1 MAAKGFDE
9 DPLAGSVLRTVRV
22 LGSSADNTVVL
33 ASNSFTG
40 QLVAVKLISRGFD
53 SPRAKYLLR
62 ELLNHYEL
70 TLAKHPHIVSLLD
83 VFLTP
88 RHLAIVM
95 EYVDGENLQ
104 AGRSGVLGLRGNG
117 GAALAPVFT
126 EKAGGCIIEPL
137 ARFLFQQLVIA
148 LDFCHRRGKVNR
160 GIRPASL
167 LLQLSAS
174 ALPLLKLSD
183 FSLSKDTLRHSE
195 PRSQVGTAM
204 FCAPE
209 VLQNFKGAPY
219 DAAAVD
225 VWGIGVVLFMMLY
238 GRHPFSRPEDASL
251 NAAQQVVAM
260 FKRVTAP
267 PGSPEGD
274 LLIPPQLPT
283 SVLAGAPPGA
293 PLSTAAADLLRGL
306 LARDPRARLSL
317 DGVQQHEW
325 FRTGLPEGAALLN
338 DVVAAEEQAA
348 GSAAVMQPTVAAQ
361 LERMVVAAAA
371 GPVAAPQQQL
381 SGGGGG
387 AGGGAA
393 TAHGESTDGPASSS
407 AQTGLSSLTE
417 ATLGGG
423 TNGAYLSA
431 SPASGALPQHPQPTP
446 APAVPGW
453 TVTTSGTSDAAVAS
467 VSIGSTVPGRP
478 GPATSHSTA
487 VPQLQQQQHH
497 HHQPPSPLLM
507 QSAGGLVS
515 MMADL
520 ATPMPWS
527 PLEAGSGAG
536 GAGGSTG
543 GTGGGGGGGGG
554 AGGGDLLD
562 DLEALVMGL
571 PEDEVDMS
579 AASLDF
585 LIGASQQQQHTQAPL
600 APIQPQT
607 AAQQQPHTQHMPH
620 GPSPLN
626 PHAQQNP
633 HPHQAFPHAQQH
645 QYMQRTSPQALD
657 HAMGAN
663 ASAPSSA
670 DASAL
675 GAAAVAGTAASPPH
689 PAAGPGAAMAPGP
702 PRIVS
707 PPALF
712 TSLHAA
718 AATAVDATAGLLS
731 RLRTDSLPS
740 PSTLA
745 VVDAQPFLLG
755 GGGSGSVRHGGGGAG
770 GGGSGS
776 GGSGASLINRGG
788 SLAWLHNDGSI
799 VTIPST
805 YSMDWCTLSARS
817 QTLLS
822 APDLAML
829 QAGSGTGAAAA
840 VAGPGA
846 APGGAAT
853 APPAGAAGVDTPDA
867 GTGTGT
873 GGGGGSNSPA
883 LVQGSVW
890 HRICND
896 AKGALKGVATEARG
910 LGRAAA
916 AAAAGLGSTAGVIT
930 TGAAAQRSKGR

>member
-1 MAAKGFDE
+1 MAATKLDE
-9 DPLAGSVLRTVRV
+9 DPLAGSVLRTVRI
-22 LGSSADNTVVL
+22 LGTSDDNTVVL

-40 QLVAVKLISRGFD
+40 QLVAVKLVSRGFD

-88 RHLAIVM
+88 RHMAIVM

-104 AGRSGVLGLRGNG
+104 
-117 GAALAPVFT
+117 VFT

-137 ARFLFQQLVIA
+137 ARFLFQQIVIA

-160 GIRPASL
+160 GIRPTSL

-251 NAAQQVVAM
+251 NAAQQVIAM

-267 PGSPEGD
+267 AGSPEGD

-293 PLSTAAADLLRGL
+293 PISMAAADLLRGL
-306 LARDPRARLSL
+306 LARDPRSRLTL
-317 DGVQQHEW
+317 DGVEQHEW

-361 LERMVVAAAA
+361 LERMVVAAAT

-387 AGGGAA
+387 AA
-393 TAHGESTDGPASSS
+393 AHGDSTDGPASSS

-417 ATLGGG
+417 ATLGGAG
-423 TNGAYLSA
+423 GGANGAFLSA
-431 SPASGALPQHPQPTP
+431 SPASGAPQQHPQPTP
-446 APAVPGW
+446 APNVPGW

-478 GPATSHSTA
+478 GASVGAASHSTA
-487 VPQLQQQQHH
+487 AAARSSPLMPAAPQHQHQ
-497 HHQPPSPLLM
+497 HQPLII
-507 QSAGGLVS
+507 QSDQGGLVS

-527 PLEAGSGAG
+527 PLEAGSGAA
-536 GAGGSTG
+536 GAGGMG
-543 GTGGGGGGGGG
+543 GMGGMGGGSGG
-554 AGGGDLLD
+554 GGGDLLD

-571 PEDEVDMS
+571 PEDEIDMS

-585 LIGASQQQQHTQAPL
+585 LMGAQQQQHTP
-600 APIQPQT
+600 PQ
-607 AAQQQPHTQHMPH
+607 QQQPLALAQPPPPQQHQHMHYMPH
-620 GPSPLN
+620 GPSPL
-626 PHAQQNP
+626 QP
-633 HPHQAFPHAQQH
+633 HPQNANAHPALQQWKPPPQQQH
-645 QYMQRTSPQALD
+645 LNHANPQPVD
-657 HAMGAN
+657 HAMGVN

-670 DASAL
+670 DVSAL
-675 GAAAVAGTAASPPH
+675 AGLAAGTAASPPH
-689 PAAGPGAAMAPGP
+689 PAAGAGGLASGAAGAAATMAPGA
-702 PRIVS
+702 PRIVA

-712 TSLHAA
+712 TSLHTA

-755 GGGSGSVRHGGGGAG
+755 GGGGSGSVRHGGGAGGGAGAG

-776 GGSGASLINRGG
+776 GGSGASLIHRGG

-817 QTLLS
+817 QTLLN

-829 QAGSGTGAAAA
+829 QAGSGSGAPMA
-840 VAGPGA
+840 VGGA
-846 APGGAAT
+846 APGGAA
-853 APPAGAAGVDTPDA
+853 ASPAGGGVGMPDA
-867 GTGTGT
+867 GA
-873 GGGGGSNSPA
+873 GGGDSNSPA

-916 AAAAGLGSTAGVIT
+916 AVAGLGSTAGVIT
-930 TGAAAQRSKGR
+930 TGAASQRSKGR